1 MLTLGDFK
9 FVVATTPELLD
20 GVFRLRY
27 QVYVE
32 EFGYEHAGD
41 HPDGKE
47 TDEWDPFS
55 IHMAALNPEGDV
67 IGTIRLVL
75 NSNSGL
81 PTLNVAAPFYQD
93 RNPLSR
99 HIAEVSRLAVS
110 RSFRRRVEDGFQ
122 GVTEFWKPDKSI
134 AFHRPEEN
142 EFPSQERRKRFAV
155 VLGLFKI
162 MLHVSKR
169 IDLKDWY
176 MMAEKRLWYLLKRYH
191 IVFNPIGPE
200 IDYHGKRIPY
210 HGHIVDVEER
220 MRRKSESLAAAF
232 HEGLET
238 PPDSSAVEETPL
250 PSIDE
255 KTIQQPTPYFIPQ
268 GEMAPSAPPVPF
280 SEEEAEQKARAA
292 AEAVAEIV
300 WPHRIPRR
308 HP

>member
-27 QVYVE
+27 QVYVD
-32 EFGYEHAGD
+32 EFGFEHAGD

-47 TDEWDPFS
+47 MDEWDPFS

-67 IGTIRLVL
+67 IGTIRLIL
-75 NSNSGL
+75 NSVSGL
-81 PTLNVAAPFYQD
+81 PTLNVVAPFYQD
-93 RNPLSR
+93 RNPQSR
-99 HIAEVSRLAVS
+99 HIAEVSRLAVA

-122 GVTEFWKPDKSI
+122 GVQEFWSPQKSI
-134 AFHRPEEN
+134 AFHRAEVG
-142 EFPSQERRKRFAV
+142 EFPSQERRNRFAV

-191 IVFNPIGPE
+191 IIFNAVGPE
-200 IDYHGKRIPY
+200 IDYHGKRVPY
-210 HGHIVDVEER
+210 HGHIIDVEER
-220 MRRKSESLAAAF
+220 MKRESESLSAAF

-238 PPDSSAVEETPL
+238 PEAPTPPSEEKPSPPL
-250 PSIDE
+250 
-255 KTIQQPTPYFIPQ
+255 TPYFMRE
-268 GEMAPSAPPVPF
+268 GEGGGPETAVPPAPF
-280 SEEEAEQKARAA
+280 SEEETERKARAA
-292 AEAVAEIV
+292 AQAVAEIV
-300 WPHRIPRR
+300 WPHRISKPRL
-308 HP
+308 